1 MSHPGLLQLFQRDS
15 SRSEPVAEFEMKL
28 LQGKIKLIPFST
40 LVCAG
45 SLTGLSLKGKGIGI
59 KDFIHKWRIKDDFCC
74 ADVGILS
81 YSFRNVYNVV

>member
-15 SRSEPVAEFEMKL
+15 SRSEPVVEFEMKL

-45 SLTGLSLKGKGIGI
+45 SLAEMICAGNLNLKP
-59 KDFIHKWRIKDDFCC
+59 
-74 ADVGILS
+74 S
-81 YSFRNVYNVV
+81 YE